1 MFRAD
6 PRVRSICEAELKTAP
21 WPDFNGKDIH
31 EGDTIEHPS
40 GERGKI
46 VFLPDEADAGDQ
58 WRVDYGTGDLS
69 RLCLQ
74 IGYKGMAVV
83 VSA

>member
-1 MFRAD
+1 MKA
-6 PRVRSICEAELKTAP
+6 AP
-21 WPDFNGKDIH
+21 WPDFSGNDIH

-40 GERGKI
+40 GERGTV

-74 IGYKGMAVV
+74 VGYKGMAVV